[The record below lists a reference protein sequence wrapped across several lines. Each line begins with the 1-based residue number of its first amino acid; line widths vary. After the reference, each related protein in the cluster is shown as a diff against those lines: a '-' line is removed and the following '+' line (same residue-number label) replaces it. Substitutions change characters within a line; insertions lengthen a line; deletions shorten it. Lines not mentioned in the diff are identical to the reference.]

1 MKFGTREI
9 AFLVVMLGL
18 LGGAYFFGFS
28 KSDARRLEKQAKID
42 AKLLALGELQQ
53 ATANVQDVD
62 KKIEELQKATSF
74 FERKLP
80 QAHEMDRV
88 LKQVWKMAEKNG
100 LQTRTVKTLKFEQR
114 NGYREQPIN
123 VTLSGDFTGF
133 YEFLLKLEALP
144 RLTRVSQMALT
155 KITDRDGEMQ
165 AQMTLSIFFD
175 PKTDAEAKDAS
186 SAAAAT
192 AAAMPDDEE

>member
-1 MKFGTREI
+1 MKFGTRET

-18 LGGAYFFGFS
+18 LAAAYFLGFS
-28 KSDARRLEKQAKID
+28 KSDASRLEKQAKID

-62 KKIEELQKATSF
+62 AKIEELRKATNF

-100 LQTRTVKTLKFEQR
+100 LQTRTVKTMKFEQR
-114 NGYREQPIN
+114 NGYREQPID

-133 YEFLLKLEALP
+133 YEFLLQLEALP

-175 PKTDAEAKDAS
+175 PKTEADAKEAGTPAVT
-186 SAAAAT
+186 SAAAE
-192 AAAMPDDEE
+192 MDED